1 VLPIVATHVEVY
13 LFRRRNRRTEFL
25 ALRRSR
31 DRAKLPGVWQPVTGR
46 IDPGEG
52 PASAAAREVLE
63 ETGLRPKRW
72 WALETPTV
80 FYDLTGDR
88 VIALPVFAAEVPA
101 GARVRLSNEHDAW
114 AFLPVKAA
122 ERRWLWNN
130 QRQTLG
136 RVRDEI
142 LRGGPVARA
151 RAFEPPRGR
160 GKRSGRRLAI
170 RKKK

>member
-1 VLPIVATHVEVY
+1 MLPIVATHVEVY
-13 LFRRRNRRTEFL
+13 VFRRRNRRVEFL

-80 FYDLTGDR
+80 FYDLNADR
-88 VIALPVFAAEVPA
+88 VIALPVFVAEVPA
-101 GARVRLSNEHDAW
+101 SARVTMSDEHDAW
-114 AFLPVKAA
+114 AFLTAPAA
-122 ERRWLWNN
+122 GRRWLWNN

-160 GKRSGRRLAI
+160 KRSGHRFVI